1 MGLQRVGHDGATS
14 LSFTFQSPSEGYTPT
29 LNTRP
34 QCTTSFGD
42 VLLCSGISI
51 LINFLTFER
60 KPVFFFLNKQKA
72 SKSDDKSM
80 GLRGFPGGS
89 GVKNPFTNAGDMG
102 SIPSLGRSHLL
113 WSN

>member
-60 KPVFFFLNKQKA
+60 KPVFFFLISKRHLSLMIKA
-72 SKSDDKSM
+72 WD
-80 GLRGFPGGS
+80 S
-89 GVKNPFTNAGDMG
+89 GA
-102 SIPSLGRSHLL
+102 SLVAQG
-113 WSN
+113 